1 MNESLFEIVYRN
13 KDVELLNMECE
24 YWVLCISRALMWIN
38 TVFLSLK
45 DINAFELFG
54 RIISPLVEVSMDEYN
69 IVQNKTSGA

>member
-45 DINAFELFG
+45 DINAFEIFG